1 MMKKLLLP
9 LLFSG
14 VLKAQSITGHVQD
27 KDGGPLPGATVL
39 LMSDTLLIQ
48 GKFTDS
54 LGRFGFEDL
63 APSKKYFLKISAI
76 GLHPFQTAP
85 VNPPFDFQKIV
96 LQESEAVKL
105 DEVVVKG
112 KKPMIENEIDRTIV
126 NVDAMPG
133 ANTGNAYSLL
143 EKTPGVSVVNNTL
156 SLNGKQNVSV
166 MINGRPSHLSGKD
179 LENYLKS
186 LSATDIE
193 KIELIDNPPAKYDAA
208 GGAIINLKLR
218 VNRKA
223 GWAGSVN
230 LSHNAGKYWRNYDG
244 LSLNYNLGKIHAYAS
259 GGYFN
264 ERYEDVESRQT
275 HFLKENFEV
284 GQELRNNSRSR
295 GFSFHSGLDYFL
307 SDKTTMGVFYRNSRP
322 DVPSFRTVENQEA
335 GHPLTTLNNNLETKT
350 YDGASAYFT
359 QKFGKREL
367 SLEINQVRY
376 LSDATQNFENVGND
390 TFRYV
395 LATKIRTRSAS
406 LDYIHPITKGNMEA
420 GIKATFM
427 DNDNDN
433 RYDDLTESVFQT
445 DWSRSNHFLYH
456 ENINAAY
463 VSGQR
468 EFKRWGIKA
477 GLRAETTHAE
487 GTQLGNEV
495 VPRSGFD
502 RSYVNVF
509 HNLFINY
516 KLDSAG
522 KNTLTFITLR
532 RLVRPYYLY
541 LNPFMQYRDPYN
553 YATGNPELNP
563 QIQNRYELEYRYSGG
578 LKIGFHYNPFKDIIL
593 PTTETIDNI
602 FYTKQDNIAEGYM
615 YMFNVFVNNR
625 FTKWWSFNYAARLA
639 HIGLRGKLYVENL
652 DYSINVL
659 RGELINNFRISDKM
673 SAWHYVNYATKDYT
687 GQTVTRG
694 RFMMNLGFQYKFLND
709 KASLNVSFDDI
720 FHSWKTRNFSTNI
733 TNAYVTSA
741 AYSDTRRVGISL
753 NYRFGNNK
761 EMKRGKSSNAND
773 DRI

>member
-1 MMKKLLLP
+1 MMKKLLFL

-14 VLKAQSITGHVQD
+14 ALNAQDISGLVQS
-27 KDGGPLPGATVL
+27 KNKEPLPGATVL

-54 LGRFGFEDL
+54 LGRFQFEGL
-63 APSKKYFLKISAI
+63 VPSKTYFLKISAL
-76 GLHPFQTAP
+76 GFNPYQTAP
-85 VNPPFDFQKIV
+85 VNPPFDFPGIPLEESGAINLSEVTIV
-96 LQESEAVKL
+96 
-105 DEVVVKG
+105 G
-112 KKPMIENEIDRTIV
+112 KKPMIENEIDRTII

-133 ANTGNAYSLL
+133 AATGNAYSLL
-143 EKTPGVSVVNNTL
+143 EKTPGVSVINNTL

-166 MINGRPSHLSGKD
+166 LINGRPSQLSGKD

-186 LSATDIE
+186 LSASDIE

-218 VNRKA
+218 VSRKA

-230 LSHNAGKYWRNYDG
+230 LSHNAGRYWRNYDG
-244 LSLNYNLGKIHAYAS
+244 LSLNYNLGKIHVYAS

-264 ERYEDVESRQT
+264 DRYEDVESRQT
-275 HFLKENFEV
+275 RFLKENYQV
-284 GQELRNNSRSR
+284 NQELRNDSRSR
-295 GFSFHSGLDYFL
+295 GLSFHSGLDYFL
-307 SDKTTMGVFYRNSRP
+307 SNKTTMGIFYRNSQP
-322 DVPSFRTVENQEA
+322 NAPSYRSIENREA
-335 GHPLTTLNNNLETKT
+335 LHPLTTLNNNQETKT
-350 YDGASAYFT
+350 YDGASVYLT

-367 SLEINQVRY
+367 SLEVNQVRY
-376 LSDATQNFENVGND
+376 LSDAVQNFENVGSD
-390 TFRYV
+390 EFRYV
-395 LATKIRTRSAS
+395 LATRIRTRSAS
-406 LDYIHPITKGNMEA
+406 LDYIHPITKGNLEA
-420 GIKATFM
+420 GLKASFM

-433 RYDDLTESVFQT
+433 RYAGHTEGGFQT

-468 EFKRWGIKA
+468 EFKRWSIKA

-502 RSYVNVF
+502 RNYVNVF
-509 HNLFINY
+509 HNLFLRY

-522 KNTLTFITLR
+522 KNTLTFTTLR

-563 QIQNRYELEYRYSGG
+563 QIQGRYELEYRYSTSLRVG
-578 LKIGFHYNPFKDIIL
+578 LHYNPFKDVIL

-615 YMFNVFVNNR
+615 YMFNVFVSNN
-625 FTKWWSFNYAARLA
+625 FTKWWSFNYGARLA
-639 HIGLRGKLYVENL
+639 HVGLRGKLYVENL

-659 RGELINNFRISDKM
+659 RGELTNNFKISDKL
-673 SAWHYVNYATKDYT
+673 SAWHYVNYATKDYN
-687 GQTVTRG
+687 GQLVTKG
-694 RFMMNLGFQYKFLND
+694 RFMMNLGLQYKFLND
-709 KASLNVSFDDI
+709 KASLGVSLDDI
-720 FHSWKTRNFSTNI
+720 FHSWKNRSFSTNI
-733 TNAYVTSA
+733 TNAYVTSR
-741 AYSDTRRVGISL
+741 AYSDTRRVGVSL